1 MQNFIFIWGC
11 RPSSG
16 VDAETVMVAELAQML
31 GTKCNR
37 DNMTIELPFAFQN
50 MVGQDA
56 NFEMVTS
63 NTIQP
68 ILLHYQHNVA
78 SHTIAYIF
86 INTKCKDLDYKDI
99 KEKKACMQDLF
110 EDRLKFSDVK
120 IFEDKSKKEILEI
133 IGELR
138 KKACDYET

>member
-68 ILLHYQHNVA
+68 ILLSYQHNVA

-86 INTKCKDLDYKDI
+86 INTKCKDLEYKDI
-99 KEKKACMQDLF
+99 IEKNECMQDLF
-110 EDRLKFSDVK
+110 IKRLKFSDVK

-133 IGELR
+133 FGELR